1 MKTHH
6 KGQGSLSLDSKT
18 KNWKGIFIDS
28 LTYGNNWEAQF
39 MAYLFYTTK
48 AQGGP
53 ATGPVSNFFMGLART
68 SLMELVKL
76 ACQGPEFHWTGFL

>member
-1 MKTHH
+1 
-6 KGQGSLSLDSKT
+6 
-18 KNWKGIFIDS
+18 
-28 LTYGNNWEAQF
+28 

-53 ATGPVSNFFMGLART
+53 ATGPVSNFFMGLAQT